1 MDTITAPAPTALS
14 VQIPLNTA
22 KSIAS
27 LSNFASKDK
36 VTPALTVV
44 KMVFAENSLQAL
56 ATDRYVAIRAKYE
69 YEYDAY
75 GTIYLDAPAVKFI
88 TGLKNAPFVQFDLDG
103 DTLTVS
109 DGSASVSSRMFN
121 GNYPAIE
128 TFIDKHQPATVASAQ
143 TFTIELVAKLTKV
156 ISATNGK
163 KVERWGFEQGDDGIP
178 ARPAPLMA
186 RASGFE
192 AIIQPNLRSA
202 TV

>member
-1 MDTITAPAPTALS
+1 MDTVTAPAPVALS

-36 VTPALTVV
+36 ITPALTVV
-44 KMVFAENSLQAL
+44 KMVFADGSLQAL

-75 GTIYLDAPAVKFI
+75 GTIYLDAQAVKFI
-88 TGLKNAPFVQFDLDG
+88 TGLKNARYVQFDFDG
-103 DTLTVS
+103 ETLTVS
-109 DGSASVSSRMFN
+109 DGSASVSSKMFS

-128 TFIDKHQPATVASAQ
+128 TMLDKHQPATIASAQ
-143 TFTIELVAKLTKV
+143 TFTIELVTKLAKV
-156 ISATNGK
+156 IDPSNGK
-163 KVERWGFEQGDDGIP
+163 KVERWELEQGLTDVP

-186 RASGFE
+186 RATGFT
-192 AIIQPNLRSA
+192 AIIQPNLNKA
-202 TV
+202 

>member
-1 MDTITAPAPTALS
+1 LDTVTAPAPTALS

-44 KMVFAENSLQAL
+44 KMVFTEGALQAL
-56 ATDRYVAIRAKYE
+56 ATDRYVAIRGSYL
-69 YEYDAY
+69 YQYDAY

-88 TGLKNAPFVQFDLDG
+88 TGLKNARYVQFDFDG
-103 DTLTVS
+103 ETLTVS
-109 DGSASVSSRMFN
+109 DGSASVSSKMFS

-128 TFIDKHQPATVASAQ
+128 TILDKHQPATIASAQ
-143 TFTIELVAKLTKV
+143 TFTIELVTKLAKV
-156 ISATNGK
+156 IDPSNGK
-163 KVERWGFEQGDDGIP
+163 KVERWELEQGLTDVP

-186 RASGFE
+186 RATGFT
-192 AIIQPNLRSA
+192 AIIQPNLNKA
-202 TV
+202 